1 MLYADDLG
9 LTTNDPGELQTML
22 NKLRTYAEKKG
33 LTVNTA
39 KSEVVHFN
47 SKSVS
52 PLQNPFTY
60 DGVVLPEKDR
70 FKYLGMLLDRRMNP
84 KIAEEHAVR
93 PYMAAQ
99 SRVSEFA
106 KSHDLKSRPHP
117 CNPCNPTC
125 DLMPM
130 ILKIS
135 SMFFSTGGRCMST
148 SAWCPLENAFVC
160 LRAHARKYSGAAKTH
175 TAEQHGSPQRG
186 SRVAVSATTR
196 ARL

>member
-1 MLYADDLG
+1 MSRLAVAFLDLCYLQPISVNLQL
-9 LTTNDPGELQTML
+9 LTHVLLLTRFR
-22 NKLRTYAEKKG
+22 KYAEKKG

-70 FKYLGMLLDRRMNP
+70 FEYLGMLLDRRMNP

-99 SRVSEFA
+99 SRISEFA
-106 KSHDLKSRPHP
+106 KSHDLKSRPHAM
-117 CNPCNPTC
+117 
-125 DLMPM
+125 LW
-130 ILKIS
+130 LSKI
-135 SMFFSTGGRCMST
+135 C
-148 SAWCPLENAFVC
+148 
-160 LRAHARKYSGAAKTH
+160 
-175 TAEQHGSPQRG
+175 
-186 SRVAVSATTR
+186 
-196 ARL
+196 

>member
-1 MLYADDLG
+1 MVTMGGDLQPG
-9 LTTNDPGELQTML
+9 CLNDRLL
-22 NKLRTYAEKKG
+22 FKWSAYAEKKG

-70 FKYLGMLLDRRMNP
+70 FKYSGMLLDRRMNP

-99 SRVSEFA
+99 SRISEFA
-106 KSHDLKSRPHP
+106 KSHDLKKQAS
-117 CNPCNPTC
+117 C
-125 DLMPM
+125 DAL
-130 ILKIS
+130 
-135 SMFFSTGGRCMST
+135 
-148 SAWCPLENAFVC
+148 
-160 LRAHARKYSGAAKTH
+160 
-175 TAEQHGSPQRG
+175 
-186 SRVAVSATTR
+186 AV
-196 ARL
+196 